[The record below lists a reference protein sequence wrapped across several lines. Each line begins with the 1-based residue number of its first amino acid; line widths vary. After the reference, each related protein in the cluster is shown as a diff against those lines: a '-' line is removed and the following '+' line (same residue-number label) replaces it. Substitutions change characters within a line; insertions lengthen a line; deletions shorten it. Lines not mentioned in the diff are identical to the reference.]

1 MGGGLSRLI
10 LAAVMAAIA
19 IFGYYGVNQK
29 NPVTGEVQHVSLSP
43 DQEVALGLESAPE
56 MARQM
61 GGELPDPE
69 VQAYV
74 SAIGQRVVDR
84 SAAHNGPYR
93 FQFHV
98 LADPQTVNA
107 FALPG
112 GQIFITVGLLSKLR
126 NEAQLAGV
134 LGHEVG
140 HVVGRHAAEHMAK
153 SRMTQVLVG
162 AAGVAASDGNY
173 GSGQRAAMVASMVG
187 NVLNLK
193 YGRADE
199 LEADSLGLRFMSEAG
214 YDPRAMIGV
223 MDILESV
230 SRGGNGPEWL
240 QTHPNPGN
248 RRQRIEQQIAQLYP
262 AGVPAGLSM
271 GSPGPFEATLKRLKA

>member
-1 MGGGLSRLI
+1 MGGGLLRLVI
-10 LAAVMAAIA
+10 AGIMALFA
-19 IFGYYGVNQK
+19 IFGYYGVSQK
-29 NPVTGEVQHVSLSP
+29 NPVTGEDQHVSLSP

-61 GGELPDPE
+61 GGELPDPD
-69 VQAYV
+69 VQRYV
-74 SAIGQRVVDR
+74 NHVGQRVVER
-84 SAAHNGPYR
+84 SAARNGPYR

-98 LADPQTVNA
+98 LADPTTVNA

-112 GQIFITVGLLSKLR
+112 GQIFITAGLLSKLQ

-140 HVVGRHAAEHMAK
+140 HVIGRHAAEHMAK

-199 LEADSLGLRFMSEAG
+199 LESDSLGLRFMSEAG

-262 AGVPAGLSM
+262 NGVPAGLSN
-271 GSPGPFEATLKRLKA
+271 GETTAFRAALSRLQR